1 MGGPA
6 PRRASNFGTSE
17 THACRGGECS
27 GWRIGYG
34 QGIPLGTWCLCA
46 SLRPGQDY
54 DSHPHAFRAPNAAAH
69 CNRAEIFGE
78 WRVPLPS
85 SWPVRTWH
93 HSFSGLYTL
102 LGITPHAKI
111 AAMEHF
117 FFKHIC
123 KAPGGSSDVFIN
135 RSDRMVPLSIRG
147 NRHPRKSVADHR
159 NAAWSGTQHA

>member
-1 MGGPA
+1 MAEVFSTQP
-6 PRRASNFGTSE
+6 SLSSSMT
-17 THACRGGECS
+17 
-27 GWRIGYG
+27 
-34 QGIPLGTWCLCA
+34 CLA
-46 SLRPGQDY
+46 FARNVLILVSPGRTTQK
-54 DSHPHAFRAPNAAAH
+54 R
-69 CNRAEIFGE
+69 CN
-78 WRVPLPS
+78 
-85 SWPVRTWH
+85 
-93 HSFSGLYTL
+93 TL